1 MILSAHQSAYLP
13 WLGLL
18 HKIARSDLFVYLDA
32 VQFEKNSFSNR
43 NRIKTPQGPLWLT
56 VPVKAQGHTSA
67 TLNDLLIDE
76 AQPWRSKHL
85 KAIAANYRRAPHFE
99 ACFAKL
105 TKLLDTATA
114 TTTTTTADR
123 PPLTLADFCWQE
135 LQFWLAE
142 FGIHHPRL
150 LRQSALEPTG
160 RKSDLV
166 LDLCRQLRADQYLS
180 GALGRD
186 YLRLDDFSAAG
197 IAVSFQQ
204 FQQPAYPQRWG
215 EFMPALSVVDF
226 WMNCGPDA
234 ALALGERLALGEQ
247 LAVAEPELCHA

>member
-1 MILSAHQSAYLP
+1 MMLSAHQSAYLP

-18 HKIARSDLFVYLDA
+18 QKVARSDVFVYLDA

-67 TLNDLLIDE
+67 TLNDLVLDD
-76 AQPWRSKHL
+76 AQPWRAKHL
-85 KAIAANYRRAPHFE
+85 KSIEANYCKAPHFD

-105 TKLLDTATA
+105 AGLLS
-114 TTTTTTADR
+114 
-123 PPLTLADFCWQE
+123 PPTHSPQVTLADFCWQE

-142 FGIHHPRL
+142 FGVRHTRL
-150 LRQSALEPTG
+150 LRQSTLAPTG

-166 LDLCRQLRADQYLS
+166 LDLCRQLGADHYLS

-186 YLRLDDFSAAG
+186 YLRLQDFKLAG
-197 IAVSFQQ
+197 VEVSFQQ
-204 FQQPAYPQRWG
+204 FQHPVYPQRWG
-215 EFMPALSVVDF
+215 EFMPGLSVVDF

-234 ALALGERLALGEQ
+234 ARAWGHCDAAAAQEMAD
-247 LAVAEPELCHA
+247 A